1 MAQPFYQFST
11 LDDLGDFAPII
22 QARPEILLLVKM
34 FRALPAD
41 DVQTIAHYMHAYVA
55 LEDTIIFHEGE
66 AGDAMLLIVEGMVK
80 ITRGDPQDALTLGIL
95 DRGKTLG
102 EMALVDNLPRSAT
115 CVVIHDSMFAALTR
129 ANFDRLAHDH
139 PSLAITLLKEV
150 ARMLS
155 VRLRNA
161 NELRAG
167 GTFDFLD
174 W

>member
-11 LDDLGDFAPII
+11 LDDLGDFAPIL

-34 FRALPAD
+34 FRTLPTE
-41 DVQTIAHYMHAYVA
+41 DVQTIAHYMRAYVA
-55 LEDTIIFHEGE
+55 LEDTIVFSEGE

-80 ITRGDPQDALTLGIL
+80 ISRSDPEDSRTLGIL

-115 CVVIHDSMFAALTR
+115 CVVLHDSMFAALTR
-129 ANFDRLAHDH
+129 ANFERLAQDH
-139 PSLAITLLKEV
+139 PHLAIVLLKEI

-155 VRLRNA
+155 IRLRGA
-161 NELRAG
+161 NELRDG
-167 GTFDFLD
+167 GPFDFLD